1 MRREDVDI
9 EGLPSGHYSGAV
21 RVGDLVFTSGVVATD
36 KKGTLIGQGDILIQA
51 QTVFHNLGR
60 LLEACGSQVSDIV
73 KLNIFVTDV
82 EARSLVDD
90 VRRKFLSN
98 TRPATTMIEVSALGI
113 PGTMIEVEAIA
124 INGKI
129 DARRDVNGHGE

>member
-1 MRREDVDI
+1 MRRENVDI
-9 EGLPSGHYSGAV
+9 EGVPSGHYSGAV

-36 KKGTLIGQGDILIQA
+36 KKGTLIGRGDILIQA

-98 TRPATTMIEVSALGI
+98 TRPATTLIEVSALGI

-129 DARRDVNGHGE
+129 DAR